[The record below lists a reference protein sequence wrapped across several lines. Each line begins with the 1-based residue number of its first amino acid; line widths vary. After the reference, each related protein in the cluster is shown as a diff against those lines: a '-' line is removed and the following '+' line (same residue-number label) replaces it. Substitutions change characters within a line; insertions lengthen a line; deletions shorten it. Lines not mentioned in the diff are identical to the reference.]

1 MSPRSLPAAFLDFG
15 PAVWRADA
23 LAGACGATLASGH
36 GALDAELPG
45 GGWPVGALCEILQPA
60 GVCQEWRLLLP
71 VLARSPGPLVLVG
84 PPHEPFGPGLAA
96 QGLDARR
103 LLWVGAA
110 MPAQRLWAAEQALRC
125 AEVGAVLAWLP
136 QVRAEQLRRLQ
147 LAAQTHSKLLFVLR
161 PSGAQSESSPAVLR
175 LLLLGGARPL
185 KAALAAGR
193 AAAMTA
199 LAAGDATSDAL
210 QVQILK
216 RRGAPLV
223 HTLVLPARPAS
234 LAVLL
239 ALRGERPQA
248 GPAAVEGPPT
258 PAKPVQLLAAR
269 KESGDAM
276 DCLAARA

>member
-1 MSPRSLPAAFLDFG
+1 MSPRSLPAASPDFG

-45 GGWPVGALCEILQPA
+45 GGWPVGALCEILQPP

-71 VLARSPGPLVLVG
+71 ALVRSSGPLVLVG

-110 MPAQRLWAAEQALRC
+110 MPAQQLWAAEQALRC

-175 LLLLGGARPL
+175 LLLGGARPL
-185 KAALAAGR
+185 KAALTAGR

-199 LAAGDATSDAL
+199 FAAGEATSDAL

-239 ALRGERPQA
+239 ALRGERLQA
-248 GPAAVEGPPT
+248 GRAAVDEQLT

-269 KESGDAM
+269 KESGDAL

>member
-1 MSPRSLPAAFLDFG
+1 MSPRSLSVASLDFG
-15 PAVWRADA
+15 AAVWRADA

-36 GALDAELPG
+36 GALDSELPG
-45 GGWPVGALCEILQPA
+45 GGWPVGALCEILQPP

-71 VLARSPGPLVLVG
+71 ALAHRPGPLVLVG
-84 PPHEPFGPGLAA
+84 PPHVPFGPGLAA

-125 AEVGAVLAWLP
+125 GEVGAVLAWLP

-175 LLLLGGARPL
+175 LLLGGAPTI
-185 KAALAAGR
+185 
-193 AAAMTA
+193 AAAVDASSADLMTA
-199 LAAGDATSDAL
+199 FAGGDVTNDAL

-216 RRGAPLV
+216 RRGAPLAR
-223 HTLVLPARPAS
+223 TLVLPARPAS

-239 ALRGERPQA
+239 ALRAERPQA
-248 GPAAVEGPPT
+248 GPAAVDGQPT
-258 PAKPVQLLAAR
+258 LAKPAQTLGAR
-269 KESGDAM
+269 KESAHAL
-276 DCLAARA
+276 DCLATEA